1 MQLYKYM
8 SHEGFLSNFMLRFT
22 LPSELNDPRE
32 CVPEI
37 HIKDPRGYISNVI
50 QRNFERGYL
59 RLLIE
64 NPTMSPEEALKRC
77 IHASEQI
84 EQDFNSNNEVWIKRI
99 FDNFM
104 KVTNRN
110 IAILSLSESPTNELM
125 WAHYAN
131 SHQGY
136 VIGFDSE
143 NDFFK
148 PRKGDPKT
156 CGELMS
162 VQYSDTRPQVFVDPG
177 KLDIPKELFFT
188 KTSTWSYEREWRIIR
203 MQSSADSIVSGNIHL
218 FKVPEAAVTSVIF
231 GYKFP
236 EVKRKAIEASIRV
249 MTPHITFQFA
259 SFNHKGEFC
268 VSQHI

>member
-8 SHEGFLSNFMLRFT
+8 GHEGFLSNLKLRFT
-22 LPSELNDPRE
+22 PPSELNDPRE

-64 NPTMSPEEALKRC
+64 HPTMTPEEALRRC
-77 IHASEQI
+77 INASEQI
-84 EQDFNSNNEVWIKRI
+84 ERDFKDNNDAWVRRI
-99 FDNFM
+99 FDKVM
-104 KVTNRN
+104 EVTNRN
-110 IAILSLSESPTNELM
+110 IAVLSLTETQDNELM

-136 VIGFDSE
+136 VVGFDSDS
-143 NDFFK
+143 DFFK
-148 PRKGDPKT
+148 PRMGDPKT
-156 CGELMS
+156 CGELMP
-162 VQYSDTRPQVFVDPG
+162 VQYSDTRSQLFVEPG

-188 KTSTWSYEREWRIIR
+188 KTSKWSYEREWRIVR
-203 MQSSADSIVSGNIHL
+203 MQSAADDILSGSIHL
-218 FKVPEAAVTSVIF
+218 FNVPEAAVTSVTF

-236 EVKRKAIEASIRV
+236 QSKKAGIETAFR
-249 MTPHITFQFA
+249 TTAPHVTFHNA
-259 SFNHKGEFC
+259 AFNHNEPPR
-268 VSQHI
+268 V